1 MLTCIAVDDEP
12 LALRVIAGFAEKHP
26 ALRLARTFSNP
37 LEARAF
43 MEKQPMD
50 LLFLDVDML
59 EINGVDFAR
68 SLSPRPLLIFT
79 TAHKRYA
86 VDGFDLDS
94 VDYLLK
100 PFDYSR
106 FERAIDK
113 ALARHASRDQRP
125 FLTVYEEYQLVK
137 IHFDEIECL
146 ESMQDYVKIHLL
158 NGRTSLTLSTL
169 KAIHERLPK
178 NAFIRIHRSYI
189 VAVAHIIS
197 FSQRKVKLPRF
208 LLSVGDSYYKDV
220 LRFLKDSSTQ

>member
-26 ALRLARTFSNP
+26 ALRLARTFTNP
-37 LEARAF
+37 IEAKAF
-43 MEKQPMD
+43 MEKQPVD

-79 TAHKRYA
+79 TAHKTYA

-158 NGRTSLTLSTL
+158 NGRTALTLSTL

-197 FSQRKVKLPRF
+197 FSQRKVQLPRF

>member
-1 MLTCIAVDDEP
+1 MLSCIAVDDEP
-12 LALRVIAGFAEKHP
+12 LALRVVAGFAEKHP
-26 ALRLARTFSNP
+26 ALRLVRSFSNP
-37 LEARAF
+37 LEAKAF
-43 MEKQPMD
+43 MKKEPVD

-59 EINGVDFAR
+59 EVNGVDFAR

-79 TAHKRYA
+79 TAHKAYA

-106 FERAIDK
+106 FERAVDK
-113 ALARHASRDQRP
+113 ALARHASQDRRP
-125 FLTVYEEYQLVK
+125 FLIVHEEYQLVK

-158 NGRTSLTLSTL
+158 NGKTILTLSTL
-169 KAIHERLPK
+169 KAIYDRLPH
-178 NAFIRIHRSYI
+178 NLFIRIHRSYI
-189 VAVAHIIS
+189 VPIAQIIS
-197 FSQRKVKLPRF
+197 FSQKKIKLPRF

-220 LRFLKDSSTQ
+220 LQVLKDSSTQ